1 MNPGD
6 GSPIQAIASGVV
18 TEVSA
23 TDSGG
28 LGVYA
33 VIEHVIDGETVSSV
47 YTHMS
52 VGSLAMSVGE
62 SVSIE

>member
-6 GSPIQAIASGVV
+6 GSTIHAIANGVV
-18 TEVSA
+18 REMFA
-23 TDSGG
+23 TGGGG

-33 VIEHVIDGETVSSV
+33 VIEHVIDDETVSSV